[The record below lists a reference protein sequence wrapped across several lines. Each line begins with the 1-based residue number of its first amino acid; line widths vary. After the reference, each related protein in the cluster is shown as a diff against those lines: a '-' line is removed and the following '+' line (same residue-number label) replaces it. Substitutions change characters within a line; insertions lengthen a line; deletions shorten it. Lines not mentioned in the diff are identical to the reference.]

1 MLRACFWLGKR
12 EYRGLVLA
20 FRLAAPTLTLSRA
33 QGPPRRGGADR
44 ALIARPVSPAVGV
57 SAIWY
62 ANRLLTT
69 PIGTRL
75 TPQMSSVT
83 RADGREPGR
92 RERKERALPC
102 VEDRRARLM
111 ARHKLQ
117 PCAPMR
123 LGSCFSSG
131 ARRSSVPG
139 LWLAI
144 STSRTRRCRVLA
156 FGLRADYRHYGRR
169 NTGETR

>member
-1 MLRACFWLGKR
+1 MLRACFWLGER

-102 VEDRRARLM
+102 VEDTRARLM
-111 ARHKLQ
+111 ARHKVATMCTDEARKLFLVWRKTLVRSRIMACDLHLTDSQ
-117 PCAPMR
+117 MSR
-123 LGSCFSSG
+123 SCFRF
-131 ARRSSVPG
+131 A
-139 LWLAI
+139 
-144 STSRTRRCRVLA
+144 SRLPA
-156 FGLRADYRHYGRR
+156 LR
-169 NTGETR
+169 

>member
-1 MLRACFWLGKR
+1 VLRACFWLGER

-69 PIGTRL
+69 PIGTRG
-75 TPQMSSVT
+75 QHRFMVE
-83 RADGREPGR
+83 REAPGVDWIV
-92 RERKERALPC
+92 ALL
-102 VEDRRARLM
+102 E
-111 ARHKLQ
+111 
-117 PCAPMR
+117 
-123 LGSCFSSG
+123 
-131 ARRSSVPG
+131 
-139 LWLAI
+139 
-144 STSRTRRCRVLA
+144 
-156 FGLRADYRHYGRR
+156 
-169 NTGETR
+169 

>member
-1 MLRACFWLGKR
+1 VNIEAWSLRSVSLATRAHAHLEQGA
-12 EYRGLVLA
+12 RGHRPA
-20 FRLAAPTLTLSRA
+20 
-33 QGPPRRGGADR
+33 RRGGADR

-92 RERKERALPC
+92 RERKERALPP
-102 VEDRRARLM
+102 V
-111 ARHKLQ
+111 
-117 PCAPMR
+117 
-123 LGSCFSSG
+123 
-131 ARRSSVPG
+131 
-139 LWLAI
+139 
-144 STSRTRRCRVLA
+144 
-156 FGLRADYRHYGRR
+156 
-169 NTGETR
+169 

>member
-1 MLRACFWLGKR
+1 VNIEAWSLRSVSLATRAHAHLEQGA
-12 EYRGLVLA
+12 RGHRPA
-20 FRLAAPTLTLSRA
+20 
-33 QGPPRRGGADR
+33 RRGGADR

-102 VEDRRARLM
+102 VEDTRARLM
-111 ARHKLQ
+111 ARHKVATMCTDEARKLFLVWRKTLVRSRIMA
-117 PCAPMR
+117 CDLR
-123 LGSCFSSG
+123 LTDSQMSRSCFRF
-131 ARRSSVPG
+131 A
-139 LWLAI
+139 
-144 STSRTRRCRVLA
+144 SRLPA
-156 FGLRADYRHYGRR
+156 LR
-169 NTGETR
+169 